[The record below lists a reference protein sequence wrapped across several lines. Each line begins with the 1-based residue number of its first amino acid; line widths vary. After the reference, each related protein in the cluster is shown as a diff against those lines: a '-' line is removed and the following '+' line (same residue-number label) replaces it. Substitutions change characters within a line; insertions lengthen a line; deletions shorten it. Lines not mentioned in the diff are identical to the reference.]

1 MPAVIRVAKKII
13 AFSLMELM
21 VVIAIIAILAATA
34 IPSYMIYLQ
43 RASLA
48 EAVSA
53 LAEYKTAIGVFW
65 SVNGSLPTTGDTLIS
80 TPADLPFGTSVT
92 TNLPNSIQSITLTS
106 AGSGILI
113 RLVVQANIFS
123 SFSIS
128 NRSLFLGAKAA
139 GRELL
144 FVCGNYSTNASAS
157 SDLGFTNLAMLP
169 NGCNYNGVGAWLI

>member
-1 MPAVIRVAKKII
+1 MLRFTKKVL

-34 IPSYMIYLQ
+34 IPSYLIYLQ

-48 EAVSA
+48 EAVSS

-65 SVNGSLPTTGDTLIS
+65 SVNGTLPTTGDTLIS
-80 TPADLPFGTSVT
+80 SPADLPFGTIVT
-92 TNLPNSIQSITLTS
+92 SDLPDSIESITLTT
-106 AGSGILI
+106 AGTGILVKLI
-113 RLVVQANIFS
+113 VKAKIFS

-128 NRSLFLGAKAA
+128 NRSLFLGAKSA
-139 GRELL
+139 GNKLL
-144 FVCGNYSTNASAS
+144 FVCGNYSTNASGS

-169 NGCNYNGVGAWLI
+169 TGCNYNGVGAWLS